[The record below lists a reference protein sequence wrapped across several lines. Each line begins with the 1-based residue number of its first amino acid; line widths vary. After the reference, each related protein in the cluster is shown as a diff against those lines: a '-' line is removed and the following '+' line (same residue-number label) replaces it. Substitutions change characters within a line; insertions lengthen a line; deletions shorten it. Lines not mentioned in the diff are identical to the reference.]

1 MLVNVSILRFNQF
14 RYTIFFF
21 SEMLRWEVAI
31 GECTIKV
38 INSVLCENDVTLIT
52 IFTSNVMKK
61 IRLNYK
67 LPPKFWGCLNF
78 TS

>member
-1 MLVNVSILRFNQF
+1 
-14 RYTIFFF
+14 
-21 SEMLRWEVAI
+21 MLRWEVAI

-38 INSVLCENDVTLIT
+38 INSVLCENDVTLIA

-67 LPPKFWGCLNF
+67 LPPKFWGV
-78 TS
+78 